1 MILLLMYDSSNGGY
15 SSLILF
21 NKDPGMNVILVITVD
36 VQYYKHSLELKGEV
50 SQLWYMPWP
59 SYLGLLRVS
68 SPVTHQENELQ
79 IAPDVCDVVRWPGS
93 AVVGTLYNSFRH
105 QCINVCVNVTSSQ
118 SIFYLLPPPPP
129 PVCLSLWCVL
139 LGVASSSLS
148 LTWLSPRH
156 LLLTILSTPAE

>member
-21 NKDPGMNVILVITVD
+21 SKDPGMNVILVITVD

-79 IAPDVCDVVRWPGS
+79 ISPDVCDIVRWPGS

-105 QCINVCVNVTSSQ
+105 QCINVCVNVTSSKY
-118 SIFYLLPPPPP
+118 FLPPP
-129 PVCLSLWCVL
+129 
-139 LGVASSSLS
+139 SSSSSCVSLS
-148 LTWLSPRH
+148 VVCVARRGLQQSLSHLVITSPPAAHHPFNPR
-156 LLLTILSTPAE
+156 